1 MKELKIGVPDGKKAE
16 WKDIDGT
23 PTLVLV
29 DEKDERP
36 VIERI
41 KTLDDAIRELG
52 ESNPLV
58 IQFKELTKGMCDGE
72 LTKDLFAYFK
82 LRIIAAALNEGWKPK
97 FTTDEYCYYP
107 WFYFYT
113 EEELAQKSE
122 QWKKEHK
129 LWLFGGV
136 SNSGAYCG
144 LAGAGSSDVWSLSYA
159 HFSARLAVKSEELAI
174 YFGKQFIDIWANY
187 VGPFGE

>member
-58 IQFKELTKGMCDGE
+58 IQFKELTNGMCDGE

-97 FTTDEYCYYP
+97 FITDEYRYYP

-122 QWKKEHK
+122 KWKKEHK
-129 LWLFGGV
+129 LWLVGGD
-136 SNSGAYCG
+136 SKYGAICG
-144 LAGAGSSDVWSLSYA
+144 LAYAFSDSVWSYSIA
-159 HFSARLAVKSEELAI
+159 NFSARLAVKNEELAI